1 MSYTNWQQRIVN
13 LEKEVDGI
21 VIPEV
26 PTLLKSTKFFP
37 GTKADFESQDEAA
50 IQEFLKDVDADGVVI
65 FEESVIDEML
75 PGTDIITTANGNLL
89 YRHKDN
95 DGSVLV
101 CNINDKEVHL
111 KVFDAKFRGT
121 AKWKQT
127 DNTTG
132 VLPLLNTANDTN
144 TAKYNTCQL
153 ITLTDTDAA
162 HFCMNINACLP
173 TINEVGEIFK
183 NKSEIDSI
191 DASSDSYPDNKLSN
205 WGFGATKGSYCW
217 SSSEFDRYYAWCVSS
232 VGSTYKNYKDYVL
245 GIIPVLEIG

>member
-1 MSYTNWQQRIVN
+1 MAYTNWQQRIVN
-13 LEKEVDGI
+13 LEKEVSGI

-37 GTKADFESQDEAA
+37 GSKTDFESQDEAA

-65 FEESVIDEML
+65 FQENDDIL

-121 AKWKQT
+121 GKYRQT
-127 DNTTG
+127 NTATG
-132 VLPLLNTANDTN
+132 VLPLLTTADDPNTAR
-144 TAKYNTCQL
+144 YNTDQL
-153 ITLTDTDAA
+153 MTLSDTDAA
-162 HFCMNINACLP
+162 HFCRNINADLP
-173 TINEVGEIFK
+173 TVNELPEIYK
-183 NKSEIDSI
+183 NRTEIDSI
-191 DASSDSYPDNKLSN
+191 DISADSYPNNKLSN
-205 WGFGATKGSYCW
+205 WGFGASYCW
-217 SSSEFDRYYAWCVSS
+217 SSSEYGTGSAWCVNINGATYNPSIYS
-232 VGSTYKNYKDYVL
+232 VN